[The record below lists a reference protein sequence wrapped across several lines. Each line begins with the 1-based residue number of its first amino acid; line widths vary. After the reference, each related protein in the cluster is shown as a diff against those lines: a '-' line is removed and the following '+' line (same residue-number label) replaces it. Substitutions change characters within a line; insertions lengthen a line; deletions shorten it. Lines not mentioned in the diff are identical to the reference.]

1 MKVKIGRHFS
11 RTKKSRKKQSAKKEE
26 TETETEKDCCNCL
39 KVGMDLVKVT
49 KKKTM
54 LSLCKTFL
62 RIFEKKCQLILSNVE
77 TIE

>member
-1 MKVKIGRHFS
+1 LEDISHG
-11 RTKKSRKKQSAKKEE
+11 RKKVERNKAKRKKKKER
-26 TETETEKDCCNCL
+26 ETEKDGCNCL

>member
-1 MKVKIGRHFS
+1 LEDISHGPKKIERN
-11 RTKKSRKKQSAKKEE
+11 KEE
-26 TETETEKDCCNCL
+26 TETETEKDGCNCL

-54 LSLCKTFL
+54 LYLCKTFL

-77 TIE
+77 TIK